1 MNRLFIF
8 TSVFLIS
15 FSNAFPQSHILK
27 DKLAEL
33 PDIQITQKENI
44 NFKEFYEVIVTQPL
58 DHSQPFGNKFQQ
70 RILIGFNDFNA
81 ANVMSTDGYGVG
93 YALSPGYTEELSKKT
108 GANLFVVEHRF
119 FGKSV
124 PDKPD
129 WEFLTVKQAADDYH
143 AVKILFDKYFTGKW
157 ISTGIS
163 KGGQA
168 ALAYK
173 LYYPEDVVATV
184 VYGTA
189 VKNKQT
195 IPTDSILSGLS
206 QNAYEKKLVELQ
218 LFSFKNKKTLL
229 PLFNDYVSKRGLVFK
244 PLDTETIFDYLLLE
258 MPFS

>member
-108 GANLFVVEHRF
+108 GANLFV
-119 FGKSV
+119 
-124 PDKPD
+124 
-129 WEFLTVKQAADDYH
+129 
-143 AVKILFDKYFTGKW
+143 
-157 ISTGIS
+157 
-163 KGGQA
+163 
-168 ALAYK
+168 
-173 LYYPEDVVATV
+173 
-184 VYGTA
+184 
-189 VKNKQT
+189 
-195 IPTDSILSGLS
+195 
-206 QNAYEKKLVELQ
+206 
-218 LFSFKNKKTLL
+218 
-229 PLFNDYVSKRGLVFK
+229 
-244 PLDTETIFDYLLLE
+244 
-258 MPFS
+258 